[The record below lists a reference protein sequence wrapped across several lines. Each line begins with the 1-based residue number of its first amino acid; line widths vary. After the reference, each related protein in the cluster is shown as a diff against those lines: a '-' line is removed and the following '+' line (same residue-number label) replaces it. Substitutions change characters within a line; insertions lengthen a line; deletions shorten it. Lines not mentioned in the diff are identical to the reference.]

1 MAKEYYSN
9 PEETLPYDLRQIY
22 AINLVGEHLQDVAR
36 ARKGDDYPNYFKC
49 LKDLWVI
56 TQHKIKAKNKDAI
69 EEWENLLKKATKVI
83 NENSQTFRKKTKNPK
98 GVYLIESVLNELEMF
113 LYDKLEEAKI
123 FGSKWEDEGL

>member
-1 MAKEYYSN
+1 MVKEYYSN

-36 ARKGDDYPNYFKC
+36 ARKADDYPNYFKC

-56 TQHKIKAKNKDAI
+56 TQHKIKSKDKDSV
-69 EEWENLLKKATKVI
+69 EEWKKLLIKATKII
-83 NENSQTFRKKTKNPK
+83 NENSQTFRKKKQNPK
-98 GVYLIESVLNELEMF
+98 EIYLIESALNELEMF

-123 FGSKWEDEGL
+123 FGSKWEDDGL